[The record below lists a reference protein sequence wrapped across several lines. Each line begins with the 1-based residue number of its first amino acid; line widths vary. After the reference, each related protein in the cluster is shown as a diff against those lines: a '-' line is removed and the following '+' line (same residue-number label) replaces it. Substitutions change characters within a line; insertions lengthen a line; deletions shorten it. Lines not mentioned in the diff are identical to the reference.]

1 MLSRVLYVMERIDFR
16 AKRYKIIIPVCCE
29 ADDRRRSVL
38 L

>member
-1 MLSRVLYVMERIDFR
+1 MLYRVLYVMERIDFR